1 MEACLQERNNNI
13 ENDNKNAPGLRF
25 LFLFKTT
32 DAMEGHP
39 DKGIEIG
46 NICDGGIRLGED
58 TMEGHPDE
66 RGQYLSRISV
76 FLEKASYHDIQV

>member
-1 MEACLQERNNNI
+1 MGIEIGNI
-13 ENDNKNAPGLRF
+13 CDGGIRLGE
-25 LFLFKTT
+25 

>member
-1 MEACLQERNNNI
+1 
-13 ENDNKNAPGLRF
+13 
-25 LFLFKTT
+25 
-32 DAMEGHP
+32 MEGHP

-76 FLEKASYHDIQV
+76 FFEKASCYDIQV

>member
-1 MEACLQERNNNI
+1 MES
-13 ENDNKNAPGLRF
+13 
-25 LFLFKTT
+25 
-32 DAMEGHP
+32 HP

-58 TMEGHPDE
+58 AMEKAIRMREGN
-66 RGQYLSRISV
+66 ISHEFPF

>member
-1 MEACLQERNNNI
+1 
-13 ENDNKNAPGLRF
+13 
-25 LFLFKTT
+25 
-32 DAMEGHP
+32 MEGHP

-58 TMEGHPDE
+58 AMEGHPDE

>member
-1 MEACLQERNNNI
+1 
-13 ENDNKNAPGLRF
+13 
-25 LFLFKTT
+25 
-32 DAMEGHP
+32 MEGHP

-46 NICDGGIRLGED
+46 NICDGGIRLSED

-76 FLEKASYHDIQV
+76 LFRKSQLS